1 MKRICSYCGRI
12 VDTNNHDCPNKP
24 KDKRRGRQLAKESTR
39 WKKIKAEV
47 KARDLC
53 CLNCLNK
60 GVFSNGQCVH
70 HIIPR
75 EINNEGSSVFN
86 AENCIYLCNECHKQ
100 VHENRESWK
109 NYVKLFRELIKNRT
123 KS

>member
-53 CLNCLNK
+53 CVLCMM
-60 GVFSNGQCVH
+60 NGHFTNYSECH
-70 HIIPR
+70 HIVPR
-75 EINNEGSSVFN
+75 EVNNNDDMVFN
-86 AENCIYLCNECHKQ
+86 TDNCIMLCHDCHKII
-100 VHENRESWK
+100 HSEGWRKYKGIFENYIKEK
-109 NYVKLFRELIKNRT
+109 NGKN
-123 KS
+123 

>member
-1 MKRICSYCGRI
+1 MKRVCPRCGRI
-12 VDTNNHDCPNKP
+12 ISGEHNCPNKP
-24 KDKRRGRQLAKESTR
+24 KDKRRGRQLAKDSTR

-53 CLNCLNK
+53 CRLCWSR
-60 GVFSNGQCVH
+60 GVYSNGQCVH

-75 EINNEGSSVFN
+75 EINSEDSSVFN
-86 AENCIYLCNECHKQ
+86 VENCIYLCNECHKQ

-109 NYVKLFRELIKNRT
+109 DYVKLFMELISHVK
-123 KS
+123 K

>member
-39 WKKIKAEV
+39 WKKLKAEV

-53 CLNCLNK
+53 CKLCWYK
-60 GVFSNGQCVH
+60 GVYKPIQEVH

-75 EINNEGSSVFN
+75 EVHDEDDYVWNVD
-86 AENCIYLCNECHKQ
+86 NCVGLCRDCH
-100 VHENRESWK
+100 HEIHSDGWK
-109 NYVKLFRELIKNRT
+109 KYKDLLQQLIKED
-123 KS
+123 